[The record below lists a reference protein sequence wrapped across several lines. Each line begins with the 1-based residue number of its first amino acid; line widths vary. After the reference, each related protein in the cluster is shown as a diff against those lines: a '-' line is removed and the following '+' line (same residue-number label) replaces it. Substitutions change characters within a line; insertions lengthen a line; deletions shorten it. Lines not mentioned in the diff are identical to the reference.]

1 MFSLGEYMRTLWR
14 FIAGFFK
21 WTWRL
26 LNFVR
31 EMVLNLFFIF
41 LVLVGVGIWMQV
53 SNSDTK
59 ETAGRGALLLDISG
73 VIVDKPD
80 SSQRFSRLS
89 RQLLG
94 ASSDRRQE
102 NSLFDI
108 VNTIRQAKDDRNI
121 TGIVMDLK
129 NFAGGDQPSMQY
141 IGKALKE
148 FRDSGKPVYAIG
160 ENYSQGQYYLASFA
174 NKIWLSPQGVV
185 DLHGFATNGL
195 YYKSLLDKLKVSTH
209 VFRVGTYKSAV
220 EPFIRD
226 DMSPA
231 AREADSRWIGELW
244 QNYLNTVAANRQ
256 IPAQQVFPGAQGL
269 LDGLTKT
276 GGDTA
281 KYALD
286 NKLVD
291 ALASSA
297 EIEKALTKEFGWSK
311 ADKNYRAI
319 SYYDYALKT
328 PADTG
333 DSIGVVFANGAIM
346 DGEETQ
352 GNVGGD
358 TTAAQ
363 IRDARLDPKVK
374 AIVLRVNSPGGSVTA
389 SEVIRSE
396 LAAARA
402 AGKPV
407 VVSMGGMAA
416 SGGYWIST
424 PANYIVANPSTL
436 TGSIGIFGVI
446 TTVENSLNSIG
457 VHTDGVSTSP
467 LADVSIT
474 KALPPEAQQMMQL
487 SIENGYKRFI
497 TLVADARKSTPEQI
511 DKIAQGHVWTGQ
523 DAKANGLV
531 DSLGDFD
538 DAVAKAAEL
547 AKLKQWHLEYYVDEP
562 TFFDKVMD
570 NMSGSVRAMLPE
582 TFQAMLP
589 APLASVASTVKSESD
604 KLAAFNDPQNRYAF
618 CLTCANVR

>member
-1 MFSLGEYMRTLWR
+1 MRTLWR

-21 WTWRL
+21 WTWRV

-41 LVLVGVGIWMQV
+41 LVLVGVGIWMQIGNG
-53 SNSDTK
+53 SNS
-59 ETAGRGALLLDISG
+59 EQTARGALLLDISG
-73 VIVDKPD
+73 VIVDKP
-80 SSQRFSRLS
+80 STNHRLGALG
-89 RQLLG
+89 RQLFG
-94 ASSDRRQE
+94 ASSDRLQE

-108 VNTIRQAKDDRNI
+108 VNAIRQAKDDRNI
-121 TGIVMDLK
+121 TGIVLDLK
-129 NFAGGDQPSMQY
+129 NFTGADQPSMRY
-141 IGKALKE
+141 IGKALRE
-148 FRDSGKPVYAIG
+148 FRDSGKPVFAVG

-174 NKIWLSPQGVV
+174 NKIWLSPQGQV

-195 YYKSLLDKLKVSTH
+195 YYKTLLDKLKVSTH

-244 QNYLNTVAANRQ
+244 QNYLHTVSANRQ
-256 IPAQQVFPGAQGL
+256 ISPQQLFPGAQAII
-269 LDGLTKT
+269 DGLTSV

-286 NKLVD
+286 HKLVD

-297 EIEKALTKEFGWSK
+297 DVEKALTKQFGWSK
-311 ADKNYRAI
+311 TENNYRAI
-319 SYYDYALKT
+319 SYYDYSLKT

-333 DSIGVVFANGAIM
+333 GTIAVIFANGAIM
-346 DGEETQ
+346 DGEETP

-358 TTAAQ
+358 TTASQ

-374 AIVLRVNSPGGSVTA
+374 AIVLRVNSPGGSVNA
-389 SEVIRSE
+389 SEVIRAE

-407 VVSMGGMAA
+407 VVSMGGMTA

-424 PANYIVANPSTL
+424 PANYIVASPSTL

-446 TTVENSLNSIG
+446 NTVENSLSSIG
-457 VHTDGVSTSP
+457 VHSDGVSTSP
-467 LADVSIT
+467 LADISMT
-474 KALPPEAQQMMQL
+474 KALSPEVQQMMQL
-487 SIENGYKRFI
+487 SIEYGYKRFI
-497 TLVADARKSTPEQI
+497 TLVADARKRTPEQI
-511 DKIAQGHVWTGQ
+511 DKIAQGHVWTGE

-547 AKLKQWHLEYYVDEP
+547 AKLKQWHLDYYQDEP
-562 TFFDKVMD
+562 TVLDMVMD
-570 NMSGSVRAMLPE
+570 SMTGSVRAMLPE
-582 TFQAMLP
+582 TIQAMLP
-589 APLASVASTVKSESD
+589 APLVSAANTVKAEGD

>member
-1 MFSLGEYMRTLWR
+1 MRTLWR

-21 WTWRL
+21 WTWRV

-41 LVLVGVGIWMQV
+41 LVLVGVGIWMQIGNGN
-53 SNSDTK
+53 NS
-59 ETAGRGALLLDISG
+59 EQTARGALLLDISG
-73 VIVDKPD
+73 VIVDKP
-80 SSQRFSRLS
+80 STNHRLGALG
-89 RQLLG
+89 RQLFG
-94 ASSDRRQE
+94 ASSDRLQE

-108 VNTIRQAKDDRNI
+108 VNSIRQAKDDRNI
-121 TGIVMDLK
+121 TGIVLDLK
-129 NFAGGDQPSMQY
+129 NFTGADQPSMRY
-141 IGKALKE
+141 IGKALRE
-148 FRDSGKPVYAIG
+148 FRDSGKPVFAVG

-174 NKIWLSPQGVV
+174 NKIWLSPQGQV

-195 YYKSLLDKLKVSTH
+195 YYKTLLDKLKVSTH

-244 QNYLNTVAANRQ
+244 QNYLHTVSANRQ
-256 IPAQQVFPGAQGL
+256 ISPQQLFPGAQAII
-269 LDGLTKT
+269 DGLTSV

-286 NKLVD
+286 HKLVD

-297 EIEKALTKEFGWSK
+297 DVEKALTKQFGWSK
-311 ADKNYRAI
+311 TENNYRAI
-319 SYYDYALKT
+319 SYYDYSLKT

-333 DSIGVVFANGAIM
+333 GTIAVIFANGAIM
-346 DGEETQ
+346 DGEETP

-358 TTAAQ
+358 TTASQ

-374 AIVLRVNSPGGSVTA
+374 AIVLRVNSPGGSVNA
-389 SEVIRSE
+389 SEVIRAE

-424 PANYIVANPSTL
+424 PANYIVASPSTL

-446 TTVENSLNSIG
+446 NTVENSLSSIG
-457 VHTDGVSTSP
+457 VHSDGVSTSP
-467 LADVSIT
+467 LADISMT
-474 KALPPEAQQMMQL
+474 KALSPEVQQMMQL
-487 SIENGYKRFI
+487 SIEYGYKRFI
-497 TLVADARKSTPEQI
+497 TLVADARKRTPEQI
-511 DKIAQGHVWTGQ
+511 DKIAQGHVWTGE

-547 AKLKQWHLEYYVDEP
+547 AKLKQWHLDYYQDEP
-562 TFFDKVMD
+562 TVLDMVMD
-570 NMSGSVRAMLPE
+570 SMTGSVRAMLPE
-582 TFQAMLP
+582 TIQAMLP
-589 APLASVASTVKSESD
+589 APLVSAANTVKAEGD

>member
-1 MFSLGEYMRTLWR
+1 MRTLWR

-31 EMVLNLFFIF
+31 ELVLNLFFIF
-41 LVLVGVGIWMQV
+41 LVLVGVGIWMQL
-53 SNSDTK
+53 SDGNTSQQ
-59 ETAGRGALLLDISG
+59 TARGALLLDISG
-73 VIVDKPD
+73 VIVDKP
-80 SSQRFSRLS
+80 SSTNRLGVIG
-89 RQLLG
+89 RQLFG
-94 ASSDRRQE
+94 ASSDRLQE

-129 NFAGGDQPSMQY
+129 NFAGADQPSMQY
-141 IGKALKE
+141 IGKALRE
-148 FRDSGKPVYAIG
+148 FRDSGKPVFAVG
-160 ENYSQGQYYLASFA
+160 DSYSQGQYYLASFA
-174 NKIWLSPQGVV
+174 NKIWLSPQGTV

-256 IPAQQVFPGAQGL
+256 IPAQQVFPGAQAM
-269 LDGLTKT
+269 LDGLSKVD
-276 GGDTA
+276 GDTA

-291 ALASSA
+291 ALASNA
-297 EIEKALTKEFGWSK
+297 EVEKALTKQFGWSK
-311 ADKNYRAI
+311 AENNYRAI
-319 SYYDYALKT
+319 SYYDYSLKT

-333 DSIGVVFANGAIM
+333 DGIGVVFANGAIM
-346 DGEETQ
+346 DGEETP

-358 TTAAQ
+358 TTASQ

-374 AIVLRVNSPGGSVTA
+374 AIVLRVNSPGGSVSA
-389 SEVIRSE
+389 SEVIRAE
-396 LAAARA
+396 LAAAKA

-424 PANYIVANPSTL
+424 PASYIVANPSTL

-446 TTVENSLNSIG
+446 NTVENSLDSIG
-457 VHTDGVSTSP
+457 VHTDGVATSP
-467 LADVSIT
+467 LADVSVT
-474 KALPPEAQQMMQL
+474 KSLPPEVQQMMQL

-497 TLVADARKSTPEQI
+497 TLVADARKSTPAQI

-538 DAVAKAAEL
+538 DAIAKAAEL
-547 AKLKQWHLEYYVDEP
+547 AKLRQWHLEYYQDEP
-562 TFFDKVMD
+562 TFFDRIMD
-570 NMSGSVRAMLPE
+570 SMSGSVRAMLPE
-582 TFQAMLP
+582 AIQAMLP
-589 APLASVASTVKSESD
+589 APLATAASAVKAESD

>member
-1 MFSLGEYMRTLWR
+1 MRTLWR

-497 TLVADARKSTPEQI
+497 TLVADARKSTQEQI

>member
-1 MFSLGEYMRTLWR
+1 MRTLWR

-21 WTWRL
+21 WTWRV

-41 LVLVGVGIWMQV
+41 LVLVGVGIWMQIGNG
-53 SNSDTK
+53 SNS
-59 ETAGRGALLLDISG
+59 EQTARGALLLDISG
-73 VIVDKPD
+73 VIVDKP
-80 SSQRFSRLS
+80 STNHRLGALG
-89 RQLLG
+89 RQLFG
-94 ASSDRRQE
+94 ASSDRLQE

-108 VNTIRQAKDDRNI
+108 VNAIRQAKDDRNI
-121 TGIVMDLK
+121 TGIVLDLK
-129 NFAGGDQPSMQY
+129 NFTGADQPSMRY
-141 IGKALKE
+141 IGKALRE
-148 FRDSGKPVYAIG
+148 FRDSGKPVFAVG

-174 NKIWLSPQGVV
+174 NKIWLSPQGQV

-195 YYKSLLDKLKVSTH
+195 YYKTLLDKLKVSTH

-231 AREADSRWIGELW
+231 AREADSHWIGELW
-244 QNYLNTVAANRQ
+244 QNYLHTVSANRQ
-256 IPAQQVFPGAQGL
+256 ISPQQLFPGAQAII
-269 LDGLTKT
+269 DGLTSV

-286 NKLVD
+286 HKLVD

-297 EIEKALTKEFGWSK
+297 DVEKALTKQFGWSK
-311 ADKNYRAI
+311 TENNYRAI
-319 SYYDYALKT
+319 SYYDYSLKT

-333 DSIGVVFANGAIM
+333 GTIAVIFANGAIM
-346 DGEETQ
+346 DGEETP

-358 TTAAQ
+358 TTASQ

-374 AIVLRVNSPGGSVTA
+374 AIVLRVNSPGGSVNA
-389 SEVIRSE
+389 SEVIRAE

-424 PANYIVANPSTL
+424 PANYIVASPSTL

-446 TTVENSLNSIG
+446 NTVENSLSSIG
-457 VHTDGVSTSP
+457 VHSDGVSTSP
-467 LADVSIT
+467 LADISMT
-474 KALPPEAQQMMQL
+474 KALSPEVQQMMQL
-487 SIENGYKRFI
+487 SIEYGYKRFI
-497 TLVADARKSTPEQI
+497 TLVADARKRTPEQI
-511 DKIAQGHVWTGQ
+511 DKIAQGHVWTGE

-547 AKLKQWHLEYYVDEP
+547 AKLKQWHLDYYQDEP
-562 TFFDKVMD
+562 TVLDMVMD
-570 NMSGSVRAMLPE
+570 SMTGSVRAMLPE
-582 TFQAMLP
+582 TIQAMLP
-589 APLASVASTVKSESD
+589 APLVSAANTVKAEGD

>member
-1 MFSLGEYMRTLWR
+1 M
-14 FIAGFFK
+14 
-21 WTWRL
+21 

-41 LVLVGVGIWMQV
+41 LVLVGVGIWMQIGNG
-53 SNSDTK
+53 SNS
-59 ETAGRGALLLDISG
+59 EQTARGALLLDISG
-73 VIVDKPD
+73 VIVDKP
-80 SSQRFSRLS
+80 STNHRLGALG
-89 RQLLG
+89 RQLFG
-94 ASSDRRQE
+94 ASSDRLQE

-108 VNTIRQAKDDRNI
+108 VNAIRQAKDDRNI
-121 TGIVMDLK
+121 TGIVLDLK
-129 NFAGGDQPSMQY
+129 NFTGADQPSMRY
-141 IGKALKE
+141 IGKALRE
-148 FRDSGKPVYAIG
+148 FRDSGKPIFAVG

-174 NKIWLSPQGVV
+174 NKIWLSPQGQV

-195 YYKSLLDKLKVSTH
+195 YYKTLLDKLKVSTH

-231 AREADSRWIGELW
+231 AREADNRWIGELW
-244 QNYLNTVAANRQ
+244 QNYLHTVSANRQ
-256 IPAQQVFPGAQGL
+256 ISPQQLFPGAQAII
-269 LDGLTKT
+269 DGLTSV

-286 NKLVD
+286 HKLVD

-297 EIEKALTKEFGWSK
+297 DVEKALTKQFGWSK
-311 ADKNYRAI
+311 TENNYRAI
-319 SYYDYALKT
+319 SYYDYSLKT

-333 DSIGVVFANGAIM
+333 GTIAVIFANGAIM
-346 DGEETQ
+346 DGEETP

-358 TTAAQ
+358 TTASQ

-374 AIVLRVNSPGGSVTA
+374 AIVLRVNSPGGSVNA
-389 SEVIRSE
+389 SEVIRAE

-424 PANYIVANPSTL
+424 PANYIVASPSTL

-446 TTVENSLNSIG
+446 NTVENSLSSIG
-457 VHTDGVSTSP
+457 VHSDGVSTSP
-467 LADVSIT
+467 LADISMT
-474 KALPPEAQQMMQL
+474 KALSPEVQQMMQL
-487 SIENGYKRFI
+487 SIEYGYKRFI
-497 TLVADARKSTPEQI
+497 TLVADARKRTPEQI
-511 DKIAQGHVWTGQ
+511 DKIAQGHVWTGE

-547 AKLKQWHLEYYVDEP
+547 AKLKQWHLDYYQDEP
-562 TFFDKVMD
+562 TVLDMVMD
-570 NMSGSVRAMLPE
+570 SMTGSVRAMLPE
-582 TFQAMLP
+582 AIQAMLP
-589 APLASVASTVKSESD
+589 APLVSAANTVKAEGD